1 MSPAI
6 EVSSAGMTIRGAT
19 LLDGIDFSA
28 APGETVAIV
37 GPNGAGKSTLLR
49 ILSGDLLPT
58 RGTVRIKGAELR
70 SYAPDKLAAHRAVL
84 SQHVTIS
91 FPFTVEEVVRMGAG
105 EIPRA
110 KAQPLVEAMLSE
122 IDLNALRHRE
132 LPTLSGGEQQ
142 RAHFARV
149 LLQLA
154 VGEAKH
160 GPGVLLLDEPTS
172 SLDLRYQINLVEL
185 GKRRAKAGTAVI
197 AILHDL
203 NLASRFADRIV
214 VLSKGRIAASGT
226 PRETITSAMLRD
238 VFEVETTIGLIGD
251 LPHVLPQI
259 MQPASGRL

>member
-1 MSPAI
+1 
-6 EVSSAGMTIRGAT
+6 
-19 LLDGIDFSA
+19 
-28 APGETVAIV
+28 
-37 GPNGAGKSTLLR
+37 
-49 ILSGDLLPT
+49 
-58 RGTVRIKGAELR
+58 
-70 SYAPDKLAAHRAVL
+70 
-84 SQHVTIS
+84 
-91 FPFTVEEVVRMGAG
+91 VRMGAG

>member
-1 MSPAI
+1 MSAAI
-6 EVSSAGMTIRGAT
+6 EVSSVGMTIRGAT
-19 LLDGIDFSA
+19 LLQAIDFSA
-28 APGETVAIV
+28 RPGETVAIV

-49 ILSGDLLPT
+49 ILSGDLTPT
-58 RGTVRIKGAELR
+58 TGAVRIKGTELR
-70 SYAPDKLAAHRAVL
+70 SYAPEKLAAHRAVL
-84 SQHVTIS
+84 SQHVNIS

-105 EIPRA
+105 DMPRV

-122 IDLNALRHRE
+122 IGLNELRHRE

-185 GKRRAKAGTAVI
+185 GKRRAQTGTAVI

-203 NLASRFADRIV
+203 NLAARFADRIV
-214 VLSKGRIAASGT
+214 VLHKGKVAANGT
-226 PRETITSAMLRD
+226 PRETITNAMLRS
-238 VFEVETTIGLIGD
+238 VFEVETDVGLIDGP
-251 LPHVLPQI
+251 LPHVLPQA
-259 MQPASGRL
+259 MRPAS